1 MFLFVVVQTRGGEM
15 PWLAREASL
24 HGNGDGRGTYISRR
38 VTPAITLPAELEPP
52 LYAGGHHVRGD
63 KGRLVYASYPPF
75 RRWPLDDRVSCCV
88 TAAFPAPP
96 RTRAKASSIARL
108 AVFGLASRC
117 EVPTAHFALPA
128 TPFWARIRH
137 AGKSCV
143 VSIVGSAKSLNT
155 PLANGLLAS
164 PLLEGRDATL
174 PASTE

>member
-1 MFLFVVVQTRGGEM
+1 MFLFVVVQTRGDEM
-15 PWLAREASL
+15 PWLATEASL
-24 HGNGDGRGTYISRR
+24 HGNGDGCGTYISRR
-38 VTPAITLPAELEPP
+38 VTPAITLPAGLEPP

-128 TPFWARIRH
+128 TPFLGSHSACGQILRCQHCWQRKELEH
-137 AGKSCV
+137 A
-143 VSIVGSAKSLNT
+143 VGQWPSRL
-155 PLANGLLAS
+155 PLAGR
-164 PLLEGRDATL
+164 EGCDA
-174 PASTE
+174 ACID